1 LSDDLDRIRQR
12 IDIVDL
18 VGQKVTLSQR
28 GKTWKGL
35 CPFHDDKNPSFQVNR
50 ELGRYRC
57 WACGAQGDIFNWVME
72 TQRLTF
78 TEAMHELAAMA
89 GIKLTKGAERTTPS
103 QREAED
109 ALMALALKFYR
120 EQLDKASR
128 ALEYCEERGFDRQI
142 RNYWELGY
150 APSLGDAL
158 AQRIKKEGLS
168 LTLAQSL
175 SLVDKDAGGSFF
187 DRFRGRLMVAIRDER
202 SRLVGFG
209 GRILG
214 DGQPKYI
221 NSAENPVFQKGRLLY
236 GLHRAKEPMSKGEP
250 AVLVE
255 GYFDVVACHRAGLT
269 TAVAPLGTSLT
280 EDQVRLLSRWTN
292 QVNVLLDGD
301 EAGLKAAERAMEM
314 LIPAGLAPRII
325 TLPSGDDP
333 DTILRREGADGL
345 KSRVAEGKSGLEF
358 RLWLLERRKSPES
371 REFWQELAELIAK
384 NADPLQSET
393 WIEKYAPRFP
403 GVKDALAKR
412 TALREMVT
420 SHRPAPAARSR
431 RREAPKAPRGRRMFT
446 ELHSAEIRI
455 LSALTESYLVPQAD
469 TALREASLWETPMAE
484 KFRAAYLRMA
494 PDRAPQE
501 PLSAW
506 IHTLDDEDFKS
517 FLAWHADKASLL
529 DPEAQEK
536 EIEGAMDRLRER
548 AEARRL
554 RDQMVEP
561 EWDTEALRQL
571 TDRARRLK
579 RGDEAKSETD
589 DDLFA

>member
-1 LSDDLDRIRQR
+1 MSDDLDRIRQR

-89 GIKLTKGAERTTPS
+89 GIKLTKGAECTTPS

-128 ALEYCEERGFDRQI
+128 ALEYCDERGLDRTL

-168 LTLAQSL
+168 LALAQSL
-175 SLVDKDAGGSFF
+175 SLVDKDGGGSYF

-221 NSAENPVFQKGRLLY
+221 NSAESPVFQKGRLLY

-314 LIPAGLAPRII
+314 LIPAGLTTQIV

-333 DTILRREGADGL
+333 DTILRREGADAL
-345 KSRVAEGKSGLEF
+345 QARVKEGKSALEF
-358 RLWLLERRKSPES
+358 QLWLLERR
-371 REFWQELAELIAK
+371 
-384 NADPLQSET
+384 
-393 WIEKYAPRFP
+393 
-403 GVKDALAKR
+403 
-412 TALREMVT
+412 
-420 SHRPAPAARSR
+420 
-431 RREAPKAPRGRRMFT
+431 
-446 ELHSAEIRI
+446 
-455 LSALTESYLVPQAD
+455 
-469 TALREASLWETPMAE
+469 
-484 KFRAAYLRMA
+484 
-494 PDRAPQE
+494 
-501 PLSAW
+501 
-506 IHTLDDEDFKS
+506 
-517 FLAWHADKASLL
+517 
-529 DPEAQEK
+529 
-536 EIEGAMDRLRER
+536 
-548 AEARRL
+548 
-554 RDQMVEP
+554 
-561 EWDTEALRQL
+561 
-571 TDRARRLK
+571 
-579 RGDEAKSETD
+579 
-589 DDLFA
+589 

>member
-1 LSDDLDRIRQR
+1 MSDDLDRIRQR

-18 VGQKVTLSQR
+18 IGQKVTLSQR

-89 GIKLTKGAERTTPS
+89 GIKLTKSGERTTPS

-128 ALEYCEERGFDRQI
+128 ALEYCEERGLDRTL

-150 APSLGDAL
+150 APSMGDAL

-168 LTLAQSL
+168 LALAQSL
-175 SLVDKDAGGSFF
+175 SLVDKDGGGSYF

-314 LIPAGLAPRII
+314 LVPAGLAPRII

-333 DTILRREGADGL
+333 DTILRREGAEAL
-345 KSRVAEGKSGLEF
+345 QARVKEGKSALEF
-358 RLWLLERRKSPES
+358 RLWLLERRKSPEN

-384 NADPLQSET
+384 
-393 WIEKYAPRFP
+393 
-403 GVKDALAKR
+403 
-412 TALREMVT
+412 
-420 SHRPAPAARSR
+420 
-431 RREAPKAPRGRRMFT
+431 
-446 ELHSAEIRI
+446 
-455 LSALTESYLVPQAD
+455 
-469 TALREASLWETPMAE
+469 
-484 KFRAAYLRMA
+484 
-494 PDRAPQE
+494 
-501 PLSAW
+501 
-506 IHTLDDEDFKS
+506 
-517 FLAWHADKASLL
+517 
-529 DPEAQEK
+529 
-536 EIEGAMDRLRER
+536 
-548 AEARRL
+548 
-554 RDQMVEP
+554 
-561 EWDTEALRQL
+561 
-571 TDRARRLK
+571 
-579 RGDEAKSETD
+579 
-589 DDLFA
+589 